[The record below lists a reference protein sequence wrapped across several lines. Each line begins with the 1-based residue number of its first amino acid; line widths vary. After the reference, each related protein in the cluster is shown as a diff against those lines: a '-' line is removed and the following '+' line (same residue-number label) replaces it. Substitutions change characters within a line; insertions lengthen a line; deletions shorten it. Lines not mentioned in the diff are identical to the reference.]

1 MDFRIKSFYATHC
14 PAPPPPP
21 PPEPEPEQIRVYARR
36 RGERAVFLAD
46 PPLEDAL
53 AQVRAEGYPVVLALV
68 PSTKLKD

>member
-1 MDFRIKSFYATHC
+1 MDFRIKSFYATHVS
-14 PAPPPPP
+14 APPPPP
-21 PPEPEPEQIRVYARR
+21 PPEQIRVYARR

>member
-1 MDFRIKSFYATHC
+1 MDFRIKGFYATHC

-21 PPEPEPEQIRVYARR
+21 DPEPEQIRVYARR

-53 AQVRAEGYPVVLALV
+53 AQVRAEGYPAALALV
-68 PSTKLKD
+68 PSPRIEN